1 MKSFLL
7 KGSVLFYAIVLT
19 SCGFKCMCLLS
30 SAEYVLD
37 TYPALT
43 TKQNRGLVCSKNDK
57 SRAKDA
63 SLDHC
68 QPWRGGGG
76 PEDAHPELLLLT
88 SL

>member
-7 KGSVLFYAIVLT
+7 KESVLFYEIVLT
-19 SCGFKCMCLLS
+19 SCMCLLR
-30 SAEYVLD
+30 SADYVLG

-43 TKQNRGLVCSKNDK
+43 TKQNRGLVRSKRPGNDK
-57 SRAKDA
+57 SRVKDV

-76 PEDAHPELLLLT
+76 PEDAHPEILLLT